1 MNTLAELRSGA
12 LLGSRRL
19 RLSCGLQSF
28 PEEIFTLA
36 ETLEILDLSG
46 NQLSA
51 LPDDLPRLQRLRI
64 IFCSENQFTCLP
76 EVLGQCPQLS
86 MIGFKTNQIET
97 VSAAALPPQLRWLI
111 LTDNRVTELPPE
123 LGRCQQLQKLMLAG
137 NRLTTLPAEMAVCTR
152 LELVRI
158 AANQF
163 AELPAWLLSLPRL
176 SWLAYAGNPFSAR
189 HEVPELVSTAPIEL
203 VDWAQLVLKQQ
214 LGEGASGII
223 HQAVWQAAAD
233 DVAVKVFK
241 GALTSDGLPHNEMN
255 ACLAAGEHPNL
266 IPVLG
271 RIDRHPEGAAGL
283 VMALIDQAYVNLA
296 GPPSLDSCTRD
307 VYAPDLQL
315 NLPMVLRLAQGI
327 ASVAAQLHGRGI
339 MHGDLYGHNILRC
352 AQGHPVLGDFGAA
365 SFYDPADLPT
375 AEALQRL
382 EVRAFACLL
391 EELLQRCPS
400 AAEHGGLWALQAR
413 CMSENLAERPLFA
426 EILAAL
432 GECAKTSGTA

>member
-28 PEEIFTLA
+28 PDEIFTLA

-64 IFCSENQFTCLP
+64 IFCSDNQFTRLP
-76 EVLGQCPQLS
+76 EVLGQCSQLS
-86 MIGFKTNQIET
+86 MIGFKANQIET
-97 VSAAALPPQLRWLI
+97 VPAAALPPQLRWLI
-111 LTDNRVTELPPE
+111 LTDNRVSELPPE
-123 LGRCQQLQKLMLAG
+123 LGRCSLLQKLALAG
-137 NRLTTLPAEMAVCTR
+137 NYLSSLPEEMAACTH
-152 LELVRI
+152 LELLRI
-158 AANQF
+158 AANRFTQ
-163 AELPAWLLSLPRL
+163 LPSWLLALPRL
-176 SWLAYAGNPFSAR
+176 SWLTYAGNPFSTCDA
-189 HEVPELVSTAPIEL
+189 EGQLVWKSIQMIEW
-203 VDWAQLVLKQQ
+203 DQLVLKNQ

-223 HQAVWQAAAD
+223 YRATWKGVSGN
-233 DVAVKVFK
+233 VAVKLFK
-241 GALTSDGLPHNEMN
+241 GALTSDGLPLSEM
-255 ACLAAGEHPNL
+255 AAYVAAGRHPNL
-266 IPVLG
+266 IPILG
-271 RIDRHPEGAAGL
+271 KVKSHPAEVEGL

-315 NLPMVLRLAQGI
+315 NLPVVLRLAQGI

-391 EELLQRCPS
+391 EELLQRCPA
-400 AAEHGGLWALQAR
+400 AAEHAGLWALQAR

-432 GECAKTSGTA
+432 GEYSKTSGTA